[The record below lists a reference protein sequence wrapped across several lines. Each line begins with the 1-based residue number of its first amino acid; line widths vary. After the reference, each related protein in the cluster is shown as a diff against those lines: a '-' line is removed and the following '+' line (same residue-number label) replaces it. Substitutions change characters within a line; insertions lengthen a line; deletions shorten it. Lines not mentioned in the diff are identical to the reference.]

1 MEVILKSD
9 VENLGYKDDMVTV
22 KNGYGLN
29 YLIPKGFA
37 ILATPSAKKMLA
49 EDLRQRAHKEAKM
62 VEAANK
68 TAEAL
73 HRVELKLT
81 AKAGKGGKLFGAVT
95 NANVA
100 EELATM
106 GHVVDKKFIQ
116 IAGGIIKAAGK
127 YTAKVRLHR
136 EVVVDFHFE
145 VIGDEN

>member
-1 MEVILKSD
+1 
-9 VENLGYKDDMVTV
+9 
-22 KNGYGLN
+22 
-29 YLIPKGFA
+29 LIPKGFA

-116 IAGGIIKAAGK
+116 IAGGTIKAAGK

>member
-37 ILATPSAKKMLA
+37 VLATPSAKKVLA

-62 VEAANK
+62 IEAANK

-73 HRVELKLT
+73 NRVELKLT
-81 AKAGKGGKLFGAVT
+81 AKSGKGGKLFGAIT

-100 EELATM
+100 EELNGM
-106 GHVVDKKFIQ
+106 GHTIDKKFIQ
-116 IAGGIIKAAGK
+116 IAGGTIKAAGK
-127 YTAKVRLHR
+127 YSAKVRLHR
-136 EVVVDFHFE
+136 EVVIDFTFE

>member
-37 ILATPSAKKMLA
+37 VLATPSAKKVLA

-62 VEAANK
+62 IEAANK

-73 HRVELKLT
+73 NRVELKLT
-81 AKAGKGGKLFGAVT
+81 AKSGKGGKLFGAIT

-100 EELATM
+100 EELNGM
-106 GHVVDKKFIQ
+106 GHAIDNKFIQ
-116 IAGGIIKAAGK
+116 IAGGTIKAAGK
-127 YTAKVRLHR
+127 YSAKVRLHR
-136 EVVVDFHFE
+136 EVVIDFTFE

>member
-37 ILATPSAKKMLA
+37 ALATPSAKKMLA
-49 EDLRQRAHKEAKM
+49 EDLRQRAHKEAKV

-73 HRVELKLT
+73 NRVDLKLT
-81 AKAGKGGKLFGAVT
+81 AKSGKGGKLFGAIT
-95 NANVA
+95 NASVA
-100 EELATM
+100 EELNGM
-106 GHVVDKKFIQ
+106 GHVIDKKFIQ
-116 IAGGIIKAAGK
+116 IAGGTIKAAGK
-127 YTAKVRLHR
+127 YSAKIRLHR
-136 EVVVDFHFE
+136 DVVIDFNFE
-145 VIGDEN
+145 VIGDEK